1 MQRRVR
7 VHASLA
13 AARRRA
19 FERSCRAPSRAPHI
33 PRARSHRAAPEM
45 REHVFPVTDAHGRSR
60 KFLVEFP
67 YDAYDAQIVFMERA
81 LEAMSRRQSA
91 LLESPTGTGKTLC
104 LLASALSYVRNE
116 GRSRKRKD
124 REERRERESEAGT
137 SGEGRAGGAAA
148 RGAYDDDIERRAR
161 TRAPVIVYAT
171 RTHSQVDQVVRELK
185 KLDPMTRMTT
195 LASRRHAC
203 VRDDVRALTGQAQSN
218 RCAKLVTDRECGAK
232 MALDFALEGK
242 GGRLDVWGEGVQDI
256 EELVTKAKRERG
268 PCPFYL
274 SRTKCAEAEI
284 IFMPYN
290 YLLDESVR
298 RGLDIQWSDA
308 VVIVDEAHNLEASA
322 ADSMSFS
329 LTAAKLA
336 KAIEETTKAHETKL
350 TIDDDTD
357 EGIVQAQDREMFS
370 RGLGEEAAAFKAE
383 DVYALGRTFMM
394 LEDVLDRISR
404 EAGRNGEHRGGLG
417 ESLGDGGY
425 VYDILAEVGITE
437 FTYTRVVGLMR
448 CAARM
453 VQLGDSF
460 MTTTSQRDTPLM
472 EIANFIELLFKKRHE
487 EYFVTRI
494 GPDEEAFK
502 TSKKA
507 RQGPTLSYWC
517 FFPGLC
523 LKELIEKE
531 VGSFLLASGT
541 LSPME
546 SFSAEL
552 GMEFPV
558 RLENPHVIQR
568 SQIWGGVV
576 TSGPSGSVLNSSFRF
591 RDTQEYKTEIG
602 NVILSSAKIVPDGL
616 LVFFPSYGVMNACIK
631 HWKSIGLWGNLEMTK
646 TCVVEPNNSEEF
658 QEAYGKYNEALK
670 DRRGAAFFAVCRG
683 KVSEGIDFADKAC
696 RGVILTGIPYAGAKD
711 PLVMQKRRFLDK
723 RRDQNG
729 GGYSGNEWY
738 SQTAMRAVNQALGRA
753 IRHKHDFGA
762 VILADERFANENAR
776 NQLSLWLRPSVQVH
790 TVFNSVVSGLREFF
804 HSQSGATNFK
814 PVPAP
819 ARFVDIAVVKSKPTL
834 KASSDARNKSMASV
848 TSLMRQFSKNQGA
861 DEDDEARKQFML
873 VSKQTVPLRATKVDL
888 FGEARDRQTKE
899 AMKKSPLLMQLSQ
912 SRAAPESG
920 QGVDLVSDENAG
932 ATKEERSKLF
942 MRRARL
948 ELARDSYDELVR
960 EIEKVN
966 TAEFDIRDLLRVASR
981 VLKAPENPNGL
992 YSLFGEFVPA
1002 PHKPVYE
1009 KHRRALVERQEQA
1022 KARKTV
1028 SGDISQLAVVAPPTA
1043 CVVCAQPCNKP
1054 FEASGCRH
1062 AACYACWLGVVK
1074 PKGPGSCPSCS
1085 AEVLKK
1091 HLLKKFF

>member
-1 MQRRVR
+1 
-7 VHASLA
+7 
-13 AARRRA
+13 
-19 FERSCRAPSRAPHI
+19 
-33 PRARSHRAAPEM
+33 M
-45 REHVFPVTDAHGRSR
+45 REHVFPVTDAHGRPR
-60 KFLVEFP
+60 RFLVEFP

-116 GRSRKRKD
+116 GRSKKRKD
-124 REERRERESEAGT
+124 REERRERTSEVGT
-137 SGEGRAGGAAA
+137 SGGGDGDAP
-148 RGAYDDDIERRAR
+148 GVSEAYDDDIERRER

-171 RTHSQVDQVVRELK
+171 RTHSQVVQVVRELK

-203 VRDDVRALTGQAQSN
+203 VRDDVRALNGQAQNN
-218 RCAKLVTDRECGAK
+218 RCAKLVTERKCAAK
-232 MALDFALEGK
+232 ATLDSALLGK
-242 GGRLDVWGEGVQDI
+242 GGRLNAWGEGVQDI
-256 EELVTKAKRERG
+256 EELVTKAKSERG

-298 RGLDIQWSDA
+298 QGLDIKWSDA

-357 EGIVQAQDREMFS
+357 EGIVREQDKEMFS
-370 RGLGEEAAAFKAE
+370 RGLGEEAAVFKAE
-383 DVYALGRTFMM
+383 DVYSLGRMFMM

-404 EAGRNGEHRGGLG
+404 EAGRTGENRGGLG
-417 ESLGDGGY
+417 ESLGDGRY
-425 VYDILAEVGITE
+425 IYDIFAEVGITE
-437 FTYTRVVGLMR
+437 FTYTRMVNLMR

-460 MTTTSQRDTPLM
+460 MTTTTQRDTPLM
-472 EIANFIELLFKKRHE
+472 EIAKFIERLFKNRHE
-487 EYFVTRI
+487 EYFITRL

-502 TSKKA
+502 TSQKA

-576 TSGPSGSVLNSSFRF
+576 TSGPSGNVLNSSFRF

-602 NVILSSAKIVPDGL
+602 NVILSSARIIPDGL
-616 LVFFPSYGVMNACIK
+616 LVFFPSYGVMNACVN
-631 HWKSIGLWGNLEMTK
+631 HWRSTGLWGTLEMTK
-646 TCVVEPNNSEEF
+646 TCVLEPNNSEEF
-658 QEAYGKYNEALK
+658 QEAYSRYNEALK
-670 DRRGAAFFAVCRG
+670 DRRGAVFFAVCRG

-696 RGVILTGIPYAGAKD
+696 RGVILTGIPYAGARD
-711 PLVMQKRRFLDK
+711 PLVMQKRKFLDK
-723 RRDQNG
+723 RRDKNG

-762 VILADERFANENAR
+762 VILADERFANESAR

-804 HSQSGATNFK
+804 QSQSGTTNPK
-814 PVPAP
+814 PAP
-819 ARFVDIAVVKSKPTL
+819 APPARLVNISVVKPKPVV
-834 KASSDARNKSMASV
+834 KATSEARNKSIS
-848 TSLMRQFSKNQGA
+848 SLVRQFSKNQGA

-899 AMKKSPLLMQLSQ
+899 AMKKSPLLLQLSQ
-912 SRAAPESG
+912 SRVAPESA
-920 QGVDLVSDENAG
+920 QEVALASDENAD
-932 ATKEERSKLF
+932 ATREERSKLF
-942 MRRARL
+942 MRRALL
-948 ELARDSYDELVR
+948 ELSRDSYEELIR
-960 EIEKVN
+960 EIEKISA
-966 TAEFDIRDLLRVASR
+966 AEFNIQDLLGVASR

-992 YSLFGEFVPA
+992 YSLFGEFIPA
-1002 PHKPVYE
+1002 PHKPEYE
-1009 KHRRALVERQEQA
+1009 KHRRALIERQEQA
-1022 KARKTV
+1022 KAHKV
-1028 SGDISQLAVVAPPTA
+1028 ASAPGYLSDLPVVAPPTP

-1054 FEASGCRH
+1054 FTASGCLH
-1062 AACYACWLGVVK
+1062 VACYACWLVVVK
-1074 PKGPGSCPSCS
+1074 PKGPGKCPSC
-1085 AEVLKK
+1085 ATEVLKRN
-1091 HLLKKFF
+1091 LVKKFF